1 MTNNRL
7 FLIALQVVFK
17 KLCTIKPDLVVVIV
31 AYALDQFQNCRL
43 LIKTNLTNLLSETNQ

>member
-31 AYALDQFQNCRL
+31 TYALDQFQNCRL

>member
-31 AYALDQFQNCRL
+31 TYTLDQFQNCRL